1 MQRMM
6 LLYRSSVWKGRRR
19 CCFQAVVID
28 GVRHGTC
35 QGARLVI
42 GSCSSVGGLVFDPYA
57 KRAFCTAKAKT
68 KLTLQRGG

>member
-28 GVRHGTC
+28 GVRHGTY

-42 GSCSSVGGLVFDPYA
+42 GSCGSCLSPMQSKLFVQQRPRRCLLYSGGA
-57 KRAFCTAKAKT
+57 EST
-68 KLTLQRGG
+68 